1 MYGGEKCANR
11 GKNDTNNTSKT
22 VGGGMARNDRITRER
37 MSHDLSTSARL
48 LSGASPT
55 PPEDSYL
62 RKLADNCL
70 VMADCY
76 VSDAGNF
83 LRSGDA
89 VTAFA
94 AANYACAWLEIGEES
109 GLLTLDRDAA
119 ERPVETGAG
128 TGMDTVTDER
138 MARYLDITARA
149 RAKIA
154 VAAPDK
160 SFGLRMAEW
169 CLERSDS
176 LYAEASRLASE
187 GDFVDAFAT
196 VNRSHAW
203 LDFGART
210 GLFDVGGDDVL
221 FTLYERRSR
230 GSSTSTC
237 TSSHGPCRGPPTRP
251 PRGPR

>member
-1 MYGGEKCANR
+1 
-11 GKNDTNNTSKT
+11 
-22 VGGGMARNDRITRER
+22 MARNDRISRER
-37 MSHDLSTSARL
+37 MSHDLSVSAKL
-48 LSGASPT
+48 LAGASPT

-83 LRSGDA
+83 LGSRDA

-94 AANYACAWLEIGEES
+94 AANYACAWLEIGEAS
-109 GLLTLDRDAA
+109 GLLTLDGDAVGKPFEEA
-119 ERPVETGAG
+119 SGSV
-128 TGMDTVTDER
+128 MDTVTDER
-138 MARYLDITARA
+138 MERYLDITARA
-149 RAKIA
+149 RVKIRI
-154 VAAPDK
+154 AAPEK
-160 SFGLRMAEW
+160 TFGLRMAEW

-176 LYAEASRLASE
+176 LYAEAKGMASE
-187 GDFVDAFAT
+187 GNYADAFAT

-221 FTLYERRSR
+221 FTLYEREAR

-237 TSSHGPCRGPPTRP
+237 RSSHDPFRGRPIRP
-251 PRGPR
+251 PGGRP

>member
-1 MYGGEKCANR
+1 M
-11 GKNDTNNTSKT
+11 T
-22 VGGGMARNDRITRER
+22 RNDRISRER
-37 MSHDLSTSARL
+37 MAHDLSVSAAL
-48 LSGASPT
+48 LSGAVPSPS
-55 PPEDSYL
+55 EDSYL

-83 LRSGDA
+83 LGSGDA

-94 AANYACAWLEIGEES
+94 AANYACAWLEIGEGS
-109 GLLTLDRDAA
+109 GLLTLDRGAVDRPSDEAPGDA
-119 ERPVETGAG
+119 
-128 TGMDTVTDER
+128 MDVVTDER

-149 RAKIA
+149 RAKIRIS
-154 VAAPDK
+154 APEK
-160 SFGLRMAEW
+160 TFGLRMAEW

-176 LYAEASRLASE
+176 LYADAERMASD
-187 GDFVDAFAT
+187 GDYVDAFAT

-221 FTLYERRSR
+221 FTLYERGARA
-230 GSSTSTC
+230 SSTSTR
-237 TSSHGPCRGPPTRP
+237 TSSHGPCPGPPIRSP
-251 PRGPR
+251 GGHR